1 MKCITRSMLAV
12 GHADGQIVTKFC
24 AVAEH
29 LASVPQENKAEPP
42 FHVPP
47 HRPIDAVP
55 TGAKDTRR
63 FPPRQPARP
72 ARKKAHHGHG
82 DRPFAIAPRNVLRHH
97 AVLRTRLRE
106 AFRTSSTKFYMV
118 IPENSYNHVELGITN
133 ITTSD
138 ITTSGDLRDS
148 THPGNPPQAQFCNPT
163 SSPSLSVKESPS
175 NTALMLKT
183 RFHAIISQDSC
194 QAPCPECRV
203 P

>member
-1 MKCITRSMLAV
+1 MVLGGEHCFARL
-12 GHADGQIVTKFC
+12 DGTNALRGGVRGRPRPT
-24 AVAEH
+24 
-29 LASVPQENKAEPP
+29 LTLLPSG
-42 FHVPP
+42 P
-47 HRPIDAVP
+47 HRPIDADP

-106 AFRTSSTKFYMV
+106 AFRTSSTKFYTV
-118 IPENSYNHVELGITN
+118 ISENSYNHVELGITH
-133 ITTSD
+133 ITNSG
-138 ITTSGDLRDS
+138 ITPSGDPRDS
-148 THPGNPPQAQFCNPT
+148 AHPGNPPQAQFCNPT

-183 RFHAIISQDSC
+183 RFHAIIFQDSC
-194 QAPCPECRV
+194 RAPSPECRV